1 MLSTLEIVLIF
12 LAAAVAVVALARK
25 LHLPPIL
32 GYLAAGILVGPH
44 ALGFVPDTPGTRY
57 LGEFGVVFLMFSIG
71 LEFNLAKLISMR
83 ATVFGFGLAQ
93 VGLTTIL
100 GVGAGIVMGLGWQ
113 AGLALGGALAM
124 SSTAIVVKLLSER
137 LELESAHGRDVI
149 AVLLFQ
155 DIAVVPFLVVIPA
168 LSSNPANL
176 AATLG
181 IALLKATAVL
191 AILLFAGKKL
201 IHTWLWVVAQR
212 RSTEL
217 FVLNLLLLT
226 LGLAYITEHAGLSL
240 ALGAFVAGMLIS
252 ETEFRHQVEE
262 DIKPFR
268 DVLLGL
274 FFVTI
279 GMLLDPRALITH
291 FGLVVFLT
299 LVPVAVKFGIVA
311 ALSRGFRRPQG
322 TAIRTGLAL
331 AQAGE
336 FGFVLLAQAG
346 GLKLVDDSLMSAIL
360 ASMLLSMLAAPFL
373 IAASDRIA
381 MRFARDEWLLKSL
394 QLTEVATR
402 ALKNV
407 RHVLI
412 CGYGRNGQSLA
423 KLLKAEGVEYM
434 ALDLDPDRIR
444 EAAAAGDSVVYAD
457 AARRESLI
465 AAGLMRSQAVVITYG
480 DTPSALKILHHV
492 HDVRPGLPVIVR
504 VTDEADM
511 DRLQQAGAAEV
522 VPEAL
527 ESSLMLASHALLL
540 CGVPLPRVQAQVRAV
555 RESRYGLLRGFFHGA
570 DDPVED
576 LTERHHLRMHSV
588 PLAPGAAAIGR
599 KLADL
604 DLDSLNVQLA
614 GIRRKGAASLEP
626 GPELVLLAGDVLV
639 LKGTPEPIAL
649 AEDRLLRG

>member
-12 LAAAVAVVALARK
+12 LAAAVGVVALARK

-57 LGEFGVVFLMFSIG
+57 LAEFGVVFLMFSIG
-71 LEFNLAKLISMR
+71 LEFNLGKLMAMR

-100 GVGAGIVMGLGWQ
+100 GLIAAVLVGLDWR

-124 SSTAIVVKLLSER
+124 SSTAIVVKLLTER

-155 DIAVVPFLVVIPA
+155 DLAVVPFLIVIPA
-168 LSSNPANL
+168 LSAAPAGVAAILGVAL
-176 AATLG
+176 A
-181 IALLKATAVL
+181 KAAAVL

-201 IHTWLWVVAQR
+201 IHAWLMVVAQR

-217 FVLNLLLLT
+217 FVLNLLFIT
-226 LGLAYITEHAGLSL
+226 LGLAYVTELAGLSL

-279 GMLLDPRALITH
+279 GMLLDPSALVAH
-291 FGLVVFLT
+291 FGLVLFLT
-299 LVPVAVKFGIVA
+299 TVPVVVKFGVVC
-311 ALSRGFRRPQG
+311 ALGRGFRRPQG

-346 GLKLVDDSLMSAIL
+346 GLQLVDPELTGAIL
-360 ASMLLSMLAAPFL
+360 ASMLLSMLIAPFL
-373 IAASDRIA
+373 IGASDRIA
-381 MRFARDEWLLKSL
+381 MRLARDEWMLKSL
-394 QLTEVATR
+394 QLTELASQ
-402 ALKNV
+402 ALKNT

-423 KLLKAEGVEYM
+423 KLLAAQGVEYM
-434 ALDLDPDRIR
+434 ALDLDPERIR

-457 AARRESLI
+457 ASRRESLV
-465 AAGLMRSQAVVITYG
+465 AAGLLRAQAVVVTYS
-480 DTPSALKILHHV
+480 DTPSALKILHHA
-492 HDVRPGLPVIVR
+492 HEARPGLAVIVR
-504 VTDEADM
+504 VVDESEM
-511 DRLQQAGAAEV
+511 DTLQRAGAAEV

-540 CGVPLPRVQAQVRAV
+540 CGVPLARVVQQVRAV

-570 DDPVED
+570 SDAQED
-576 LTERHHLRMHSV
+576 LTERAHLRLHSV
-588 PLAPGAAAIGR
+588 PLTAGAAAAG
-599 KLADL
+599 KTLSEL
-604 DLDSLNVQLA
+604 DLAGLGVELA
-614 GIRRKGAASLEP
+614 GLRRKGEP
-626 GPELVLLAGDVLV
+626 HLATAPDLALQAGDVLV

-649 AEDRLLRG
+649 AEARLLGG

>member
-1 MLSTLEIVLIF
+1 MLSTLEIVLVF
-12 LAAAVAVVALARK
+12 LAAAVGVVALARK

-32 GYLAAGILVGPH
+32 GYLAAGILIGPH
-44 ALGFVPDTPGTRY
+44 ALGIVPDTPGTRY

-71 LEFNLAKLISMR
+71 LEFNLAKLMAMR
-83 ATVFGFGLAQ
+83 STVFGLGTAQ
-93 VGLTTIL
+93 VGLTTL
-100 GVGAGIVMGLGWQ
+100 MGVVAGVVMGLGWQ

-124 SSTAIVVKLLSER
+124 SSTAIVVKLLTER
-137 LELESAHGRDVI
+137 LELESEHGRDVI

-155 DIAVVPFLVVIPA
+155 DLAVVPFLVVIPA
-168 LSSNPANL
+168 LAAGTTNL
-176 AATLG
+176 AMTLG
-181 IALLKATAVL
+181 LALLKAVAVL

-201 IHTWLWVVAQR
+201 MHLWLTIVAQR

-217 FVLNLLLLT
+217 FVLNLLFIT

-262 DIKPFR
+262 DIKSFR

-279 GMLLDPRALITH
+279 GMLLDPRVLMSQ
-291 FGLVVFLT
+291 FGLVMFLT
-299 LVPVAVKFGIVA
+299 IVPVLIKFGVVA
-311 ALSRGFRRPQG
+311 ALSRGFKRPLG
-322 TAIRTGLAL
+322 TAIRTSLAL

-346 GLKLVDDSLMSAIL
+346 GLKLVDEQLMSAIL
-360 ASMLLSMLAAPFL
+360 AAMLLSMLAAPFL
-373 IAASDRIA
+373 IAASERIA
-381 MRFARDEWLLKSL
+381 NRFARDEWMLKSL
-394 QLTEVATR
+394 QLTDIATR
-402 ALKNV
+402 AMKNQ

-423 KLLKAEGVEYM
+423 KLLKAEGVDYM

-444 EAAAAGDSVVYAD
+444 EAVAAGESVVYAD
-457 AARRESLI
+457 AARRESLA
-465 AAGLMRSQAVVITYG
+465 AAGLMRAQAVVITYG
-480 DTPSALKILHHV
+480 DTASALKILHHV
-492 HDVRPGLPVIVR
+492 HDARPGLPVIVR

-511 DRLQQAGAAEV
+511 DQLQKAGATEV

-540 CGVPLPRVQAQVRAV
+540 CGVPMSRVLNQVRAV

-570 DDPVED
+570 SDPHED
-576 LTERHHLRMHSV
+576 LTERQHLRMHSV
-588 PLAPGAAAIGR
+588 PLNAGASAVGKTLGA
-599 KLADL
+599 L
-604 DLDSLNVQLA
+604 QLEA
-614 GIRRKGAASLEP
+614 LQVELIAIRRKGAPQLALT
-626 GPELVLLAGDVLV
+626 PELALLAGDVLV

-649 AEDRLLRG
+649 AESRLLGG

>member
-12 LAAAVAVVALARK
+12 LAAAVGVVALARK

-71 LEFNLAKLISMR
+71 LEFNLPKLLAMR
-83 ATVFGFGLAQ
+83 STVFGFGLAQ

-100 GVGAGIVMGLGWQ
+100 GVGAAVVMGWGWQ

-124 SSTAIVVKLLSER
+124 SSTAIVVKLLTER
-137 LELESAHGRDVI
+137 LELETPHGGDVI

-155 DIAVVPFLVVIPA
+155 DLAVVPFLIVIPELTSAPAELAVKLGWA
-168 LSSNPANL
+168 LAK
-176 AATLG
+176 AAV
-181 IALLKATAVL
+181 VL

-201 IHTWLWVVAQR
+201 MHLWLTVVAQR

-217 FVLNLLLLT
+217 FVLNLLFIT
-226 LGLAYITEHAGLSL
+226 LGLAYVTEHAGLSL

-279 GMLLDPRALITH
+279 GMLLDPRALVAH

-299 LVPVAVKFGIVA
+299 SVPVAVKFGVVA
-311 ALSRGFRRPQG
+311 LLGRAFRRPQG

-346 GLKLVDDSLMSAIL
+346 GLRLVDPDLMSAIL
-360 ASMLLSMLAAPFL
+360 AAMLLSMLIAPFL
-373 IAASDRIA
+373 IGASDRIA
-381 MRFARDEWLLKSL
+381 MRFAADEWMLKSL
-394 QLTEVATR
+394 QITEVATQ
-402 ALKNV
+402 ALKNT

-423 KLLKAEGVEYM
+423 RLLKAQKVEAM
-434 ALDLDPDRIR
+434 ALDLDPERIR
-444 EAAAAGDSVVYAD
+444 EAVAAGDSVVYAD
-457 AARRESLI
+457 ASRRESLI
-465 AAGLMRSQAVVITYG
+465 AAGLMRAQAVVVTYG

-492 HDVRPGLPVIVR
+492 NQARPGLPVIVR
-504 VTDEADM
+504 VVDESDM
-511 DRLQQAGAAEV
+511 DRLQAAGAAEV

-540 CGVPLPRVQAQVRAV
+540 CGVPLSRVLHQVREV

-570 DDPVED
+570 SDPHED
-576 LTERHHLRMHSV
+576 LTEGMHLRMHSV
-588 PLAPGAAAIGR
+588 PLAGGAAAVGR
-599 KLADL
+599 TLGEL
-604 DLDSLNVQLA
+604 DLPALQVELVH
-614 GIRRKGAASLEP
+614 IRRKGAAGLAAAP
-626 GPELVLLAGDVLV
+626 DLRLLAGDVLV
-639 LKGTPEPIAL
+639 LKGAAEPLAL
-649 AEDRLLRG
+649 AEARLLGG